1 MAISAKDI
9 AELKILKPS
18 EHQRVFSDIFAL
30 RQGINPRSPHPV
42 ACEMAG
48 RVGPDYNLF
57 SLERAFTAYRS
68 FSSSDIPEVLAYAIR
83 QLPPAPFNPIH
94 RKFCKIDPVPDFKNI
109 EYIQGL
115 DDLPVQEAGELDE
128 IDAQPVLFETPI
140 NAKLRHFRSR
150 LLVSRKVWI
159 NNQKWLESSVNAMRM
174 AFYRKEAALVFAA
187 LESGTAAHTE
197 TSADLDAVAL
207 AVEKFRGLQ
216 TSAGELIGA
225 EPKYFVCPASVE
237 VSAKQKIKDAG
248 LSLEVIARSGL
259 NASYLLPDSQEQAAI
274 TLQVFA
280 ENGEPHIETKRPK
293 PGTDNVATLDGFH
306 DVNAAFTSGL
316 CVVKLTA

>member
-1 MAISAKDI
+1 MAISVNDLP
-9 AELKILKPS
+9 ELKLLKPS

-30 RQGINPRSPHPV
+30 RQGINPSTPHPL

-48 RVGPDYNLF
+48 RIGSDYNLL

-94 RKFCKIDPVPDFKNI
+94 RKFCKIDKVPDFKNI

-128 IDAQPVLFETPI
+128 IDAQPVLFQTPI

-174 AFYRKEAALVFAA
+174 AFYRREAALVYAA
-187 LESGTAAHTE
+187 LEAGTAAHTE
-197 TSADLDAVAL
+197 TSAALDAVAL

-216 TSAGELIGA
+216 TSNGELIGA

-237 VSAKQKIKDAG
+237 VSANQKVKDAG

-259 NASYLLPDSQEQAAI
+259 GASYLLPDPKQQTTI
-274 TLQVFA
+274 TLQAFA
-280 ENGEPHIETKRPK
+280 ENGLPYIETKRPK
-293 PGTDNVATLDGFH
+293 PGTDNVAMLDGFH
-306 DVNAAFTSGL
+306 DVNAVFTSGL